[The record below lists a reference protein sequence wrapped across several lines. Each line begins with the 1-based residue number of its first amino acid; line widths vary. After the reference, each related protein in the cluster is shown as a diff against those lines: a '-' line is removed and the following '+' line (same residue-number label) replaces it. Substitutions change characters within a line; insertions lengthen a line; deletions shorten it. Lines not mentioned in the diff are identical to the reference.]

1 LGWVKTP
8 TATQLPELTMVTEYA
23 RWDSALLIPTRRA
36 EHLYAGWWQLI
47 EVRSRSASD
56 RRRQAGGKKLANQA
70 RIRR

>member
-36 EHLYAGWWQLI
+36 EHLYA
-47 EVRSRSASD
+47 
-56 RRRQAGGKKLANQA
+56 AGGS
-70 RIRR
+70 